1 MSGRALAIACVA
13 GGGAL
18 GAVSRFL
25 LGELIQGQSTFPRGT
40 LLINVSGCLVF
51 GLLSGLTAER
61 VTEPMRL
68 FLFTGILGGY
78 TTFSAFGG
86 ETVALARDQP
96 ARAAAYVLLSVGLG
110 LAAVAAGYWIALR
123 LRG

>member
-1 MSGRALAIACVA
+1 MSERALGLACVA

-18 GAVSRFL
+18 GAVTRFV
-25 LGELIQGQSTFPRGT
+25 LGGLIQGGAAFPRGT
-40 LLINVSGCLVF
+40 LIINVSGCLAF
-51 GLLSGLTAER
+51 GILSALTADR
-61 VTEPMRL
+61 VSEPMRL
-68 FLFTGILGGY
+68 LVFTGILGGY

-86 ETVALARDQP
+86 ETLVLARDQP

-110 LAAVAAGYWIALR
+110 LAAVAAGYWIGLR